1 MPETRR
7 KPIDFERLK
16 QRVTFESVLGRY
28 GVALKAG
35 STWRRGKCPLPT
47 HGDKPNDD
55 FTVNVRENYF
65 NCNSTGCKAARKGRK
80 GGDIVYFVS
89 VMESVPQYEAAERL
103 VEWFGVDSTSPA
115 PVAEKQMVE
124 TPADDE
130 TNEPLKF
137 ELKDIDPKHDYL
149 FWRQF
154 MEEECEYLGIGFFPG
169 KGSMAGRVAFPIH
182 NAEGQLIGYAGRSI
196 DPDIPHAERWRFPK
210 GFHRGQVLYNL
221 HRVEGDAV
229 IVTESFWGVL
239 SCVRE
244 GVMNAVA
251 LMGNRATDAQVIGLT
266 RFNHITLL
274 LDGDEAGID
283 GAKDL
288 AVRLLN
294 AGALHVDIRV
304 PPDGKQPDE
313 TTDLREMLGIA
324 PEPGGEMAAWEPV
337 EGDEELSTT
346 A

>member
-7 KPIDFERLK
+7 KPIDFDRLK
-16 QRVTFESVLGRY
+16 QRITFESVLGRY

-47 HGDKPNDD
+47 HEDKPNDD

-65 NCNSTGCKAARKGRK
+65 KCNSTSCCSARKGRK
-80 GGDIVYFVS
+80 GGDIVYFTS

-103 VEWFGVDSTSPA
+103 VEWFGVASTSPA
-115 PVAEKQMVE
+115 AVAQVEVAE
-124 TPADDE
+124 TPTDE

-137 ELKDIDPKHDYL
+137 ELKDIDHKHEYL
-149 FWRQF
+149 TGRNFD
-154 MEEECEYLGIGFFPG
+154 EEECEYLGVGFFPG
-169 KGSMAGRVAFPIH
+169 KGSMAGRVVFPIH
-182 NAEGQLIGYAGRSI
+182 NPEGQLIGYAGRSI

-221 HRVEGDAV
+221 HRVEGDSV
-229 IVTESFWGVL
+229 IVCESFWGVMA
-239 SCVRE
+239 CVRE

-251 LMGNRATDAQVIGLT
+251 LMGNRATDAQVIALT

-294 AGALHVDIRV
+294 AGALHVDVRI
-304 PPDGKQPDE
+304 PPEGKQPDE

-324 PEPGGEMAAWEPV
+324 PEPEGEMAVWEPA
-337 EGDEELSTT
+337 DEEAASVS
-346 A
+346 